1 MQPSP
6 GGVSRTLPLSLL
18 PFLVA
23 TAFFSD
29 LATVRHFAG
38 MSAVVYIAVLA
49 ALFAGR
55 PAAQPSTHAAR
66 STTVPPRRCC
76 HPEFS
81 TSLTLFAGLWFIH
94 FSMAFCTFATAGVC
108 VLGNHWLSLQPPL
121 RPNLLGEL
129 LGEPTRS
136 SYLHLVPRWPR
147 LAYAFML
154 HSGMTFLFSSDSTSS
169 LRLVFSLG
177 L

>member
-1 MQPSP
+1 M
-6 GGVSRTLPLSLL
+6 SRTLPLSLL

-81 TSLTLFAGLWFIH
+81 TSLTLFAGLWFNN
-94 FSMAFCTFATAGVC
+94 FLASFCFFATAGC
-108 VLGNHWLSLQPPL
+108 QCPGNLEPSLLPL
-121 RPNLLGEL
+121 Q
-129 LGEPTRS
+129 
-136 SYLHLVPRWPR
+136 
-147 LAYAFML
+147 AA
-154 HSGMTFLFSSDSTSS
+154 TFWESC
-169 LRLVFSLG
+169 
-177 L
+177 